1 MATGLLLDTVSLP
14 MQSVHGYR
22 TEAYSIGFLE
32 RIKRLLLSHE
42 GASAKHDQHYDE
54 ARIEIGF
61 TGSPLGPGTARCQH
75 FDIEAVRCPSNRASA
90 FLHRFATRVH
100 RYGLGLT

>member
-14 MQSVHGYR
+14 MQSVHGCR

-32 RIKRLLLSHE
+32 RIKRLLRSHE

-54 ARIEIGF
+54 DRIQIGF
-61 TGSPLGPGTARCQH
+61 TGSPL
-75 FDIEAVRCPSNRASA
+75 EAVRRPSNRASA
-90 FLHRFATRVH
+90 FLHRVATRVH
-100 RYGLGLT
+100 R